1 MIIAPAFQFY
11 VYLNVKA
18 LGAFNQ
24 PGEGSSR
31 GLLRDYEPSDGT
43 FSSTSHL
50 YQREYLGDV
59 GEGADL
65 QQGQRLEEAAGADDH
80 KQLGE
85 EVEVCLEVRVSTED
99 SRRFH
104 NHGEGSY

>member
-1 MIIAPAFQFY
+1 MAVNI
-11 VYLNVKA
+11 
-18 LGAFNQ
+18 
-24 PGEGSSR
+24 GEAAG
-31 GLLRDYEPSDGT
+31 GELLPDLLEG
-43 FSSTSHL
+43 HL

-65 QQGQRLEEAAGADDH
+65 QQGERLEEAAGADHH

-99 SRRFH
+99 SRIFH
-104 NHGEGSY
+104 NHGEGPY